1 MKLNILLILIIFS
14 CSIQTC
20 GGNGPTFDQ
29 DRSFEYLVKQCDFGP
44 RNPGSDG
51 YEACKQFIIDES
63 ENHADDVVL
72 QPFTYTEQKDHQTYD
87 LVNIIARLNTE
98 SDVQIMIGAH
108 WDTRPWAEEDL
119 DKFKR
124 RTPIVGAN
132 DGASGVAVL
141 LELMQVM
148 SKNAPPVGV
157 NIVFLDGEDLGVPGI
172 NESFGQGAHYFAK
185 HLPIPKPD
193 EAIIVD
199 MVGDAQLTLPMERYS
214 YNQNRELVKWL
225 WNRAHELD
233 LSAFQSKIG
242 YAIYD
247 DHVPL
252 YQHAGIPSID
262 IIDFKYPN
270 SYANYWHTH
279 SDLPEN
285 CSAESLGQVGIL
297 LTDYIYSF
305 SEETEGG
312 S

>member
-1 MKLNILLILIIFS
+1 MKFKIFIKLIGLIFFM
-14 CSIQTC
+14 QAC
-20 GGNGPTFDQ
+20 GGNGPRFDE

-51 YEACKQFIIDES
+51 YEACKQFLIDES
-63 ENHADDVVL
+63 ETHADDVVL
-72 QPFTYTEQKDHQTYD
+72 QPFTYTEQKDHQSYD
-87 LVNIIARLNTE
+87 LVNIIARFNTE
-98 SDVQIMIGAH
+98 SDIQIMIGAH
-108 WDTRPWAEEDL
+108 WDTRPWAEEDN

-124 RTPIVGAN
+124 RIPIIGAN

-148 SKNAPPVGV
+148 SKKAPPIGV
-157 NIVFLDGEDLGVPGI
+157 NIVFLDGEDLGMPGI
-172 NESFGQGAHYFAK
+172 NESFAQGAHYFAK

-199 MVGDAQLTLPMERYS
+199 MVGDTQLTLPMERYS

-233 LSAFQSKIG
+233 LPAFQPKIG

-252 YQHAGIPSID
+252 FQHAGIPAID
-262 IIDFKYPN
+262 IIDFNYPN
-270 SYANYWHTH
+270 SYANFWHTH

-305 SEETEGG
+305 SEETDGG